1 MKMEKARIVSTSSHP
16 SVEKNG
22 LAIFFT
28 SRNERTSLR
37 LFLSGDFGAT
47 EDLARFRRGCW
58 HDPKSEEHRAVQ
70 SILQEQP
77 DPPLLGIR
85 YITLCSRM
93 GFKNMCLQRKNVRK
107 GKRCVWGYCFSGTTQ
122 QSPVLV
128 AKLALTLA
136 APCQWEVLGRH
147 TPDSGGSHQSS
158 GNKPWGESARASCYW
173 HPPLPVQKLP
183 PAPEQSQLLEDWGFP
198 HAALQH
204 HAGKRGERQRIEF
217 PQGASGEDLL

>member
-147 TPDSGGSHQSS
+147 TPNSGGSHQSS
-158 GNKPWGESARASCYW
+158 GTSSGVNQPERRAIGTHHFQFKSC
-173 HPPLPVQKLP
+173 PQL
-183 PAPEQSQLLEDWGFP
+183 QSKVSCW
-198 HAALQH
+198 
-204 HAGKRGERQRIEF
+204 KI
-217 PQGASGEDLL
+217 GASHMQRCSTMQASVERDRG